1 MEIRG
6 QRECKDC
13 GQAWSYYETGSVACP
28 NCGSLRSVGTDDR
41 RRHTNAPVTL
51 DLSEALATVDESGI
65 DDISQDVTTSLREY
79 VRKRGFI
86 DAGELRRLD
95 DQFLLAHE
103 LLQALDVYS
112 RLRDPDD
119 SVEYYVLSLLRGITE
134 SGRPDPEAVPPVM
147 REARGLGYARAIT
160 EYRQDVTDW
169 LDDHP
174 DDAARRTLGT
184 LREQLKRVEAL
195 QGDVDPETAEQLLQA
210 AREIGTYLDTGDQQ
224 QLASARDRLS
234 RLSDL

>member
-28 NCGSLRSVGTDDR
+28 NCGSLRSVGIDDR
-41 RRHTNAPVTL
+41 RRHTDAPVTL
-51 DLSEALATVDESGI
+51 DLSDALATVDESGI
-65 DDISQDVTTSLREY
+65 DDVSQDVTTALREY

-95 DQFLLAHE
+95 EQFLLAHE
-103 LLQALDVYS
+103 LIQALDVYG
-112 RLRDPDD
+112 RLHDPDD
-119 SVEYYVLSLLRGITE
+119 SAEYYVLSLLRGLTE
-134 SGRPDPEAVPPVM
+134 GGRPDPDAVPPAM
-147 REARGLGYARAIT
+147 REARGLGYARAIAD
-160 EYRQDVTDW
+160 YRQDVTDW

-195 QGDVDPETAEQLLQA
+195 QGDVDSETAEQLLRA
-210 AREIGTYLDTGDQQ
+210 AREIGTYLDTGDQEA
-224 QLASARDRLS
+224 LASARDRLS
-234 RLSDL
+234 RLSEL